1 MAFKFISEVFFRS
14 SVSFANEFIEIRID
28 ADTDVSNF
36 YIALYDNGSHF
47 KTVSLSDLTAHDN
60 DDGDDTYIVFWDST
74 AAVNFGGQDSFG
86 VYTSSDGGV
95 TADTVH
101 EFVSPNNS
109 ATAPDGPLAG
119 ETMTRI
125 GTTGANQSR
134 VTTDGINY
142 ANATPSPIAPAPACF
157 LSGTLIAT
165 QNGEVAIEDL
175 TAGDQIALQGG
186 GFATLRW
193 VGYSD
198 ADASGENHAS
208 TAPICIPAHAFG
220 ADMPKRDLYV
230 SPNHRIWLQ
239 HGMLEL
245 HFATNEVLVAAKHLV
260 GWRGITQATDVP
272 SPRYFHMLF
281 DQHEIVIS
289 DGLPTE
295 SFHPAAIVTTG
306 FDRETRE
313 ELLALFP
320 EMDHMALQNTT
331 AASLC
336 LKAYEVPVAMHAIA
350 A

>member
-1 MAFKFISEVFFRS
+1 MSFISELYYRS
-14 SVSFANEFIEIRID
+14 GGFPETEFVEFKYT
-28 ADTDVSNF
+28 AGTDVSEK
-36 YIALYDNGSHF
+36 YIAIYDASGNFVLSYA
-47 KTVSLSDLTAHDN
+47 VSGLTAHD
-60 DDGDDTYIVFWDST
+60 DGNGNDTYILFFDDAQSGL
-74 AAVNFGGQDSFG
+74 NFTNDHT
-86 VYTSSDGGV
+86 VALYTSSDGGTTRTGTDSFISAANGSAV
-95 TADTVH
+95 TGGPFAGQSPTVVG
-101 EFVSPNNS
+101 E
-109 ATAPDGPLAG
+109 ATAAG
-119 ETMTRI
+119 KSV
-125 GTTGANQSR
+125 QS
-134 VTTDGINY
+134 TDGSSY
-142 ANATPSPIAPAPACF
+142 SEADKTPIACF

-198 ADASGENHAS
+198 ADASGENHES